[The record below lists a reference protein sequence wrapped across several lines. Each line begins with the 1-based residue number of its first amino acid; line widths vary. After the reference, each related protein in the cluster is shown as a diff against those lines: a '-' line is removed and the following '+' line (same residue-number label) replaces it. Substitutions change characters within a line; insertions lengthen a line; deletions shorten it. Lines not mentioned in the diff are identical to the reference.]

1 VSSSETLAAA
11 SPLRRAYLGAHRA
24 ASWRSW
30 SRCVSFAVLA
40 VALSLPNAANAQRE
54 SLRDEARRAYA
65 ELRLEDAWSAVA
77 RALAEL
83 DVEGSEGSEERAE
96 TLVLAAAI
104 ARARGEEATGD
115 AMLDRLLDLS
125 PDVALDPALHPPPLL
140 EALERRRSRRR
151 ALASEAARLLPATLA
166 PADPAPTT
174 IDDAPAVAVPIV
186 PLLEDT
192 RPRGEDPWPWI
203 GGGIAASVVLGGV
216 IAVAIV
222 FTQPPSTFDLRGTIA
237 P

>member
-1 VSSSETLAAA
+1 MRGATAA
-11 SPLRRAYLGAHRA
+11 
-24 ASWRSW
+24 
-30 SRCVSFAVLA
+30 
-40 VALSLPNAANAQRE
+40 ALSLTFALALTSPVIAQHE
-54 SLRDEARRAYA
+54 SLREEARRAYA

-83 DVEGSEGSEERAE
+83 DVEGSEGSAQRAE

-104 ARARGEEATGD
+104 ARARGEEATAD

-125 PDVALDPALHPPPLL
+125 PDVVLDPALHPPPLL
-140 EALERRRSRRR
+140 EALERRRTRRR
-151 ALASEAARLLPATLA
+151 AQTIEAGRLEAPIPAVA
-166 PADPAPTT
+166 PDLDPAPS
-174 IDDAPAVAVPIV
+174 IEGAPGSVVAPT
-186 PLLEDT
+186 LEDT
-192 RPRGEDPWPWI
+192 TTHGEDPWPWI
-203 GGGIAASVVLGGV
+203 GGGIAASFVLGGV